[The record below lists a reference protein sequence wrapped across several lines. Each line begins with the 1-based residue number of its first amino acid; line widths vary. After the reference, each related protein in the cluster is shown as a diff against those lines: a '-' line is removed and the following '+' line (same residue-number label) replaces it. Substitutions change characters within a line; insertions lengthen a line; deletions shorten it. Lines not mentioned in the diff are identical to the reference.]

1 MSLTARKFEIF
12 SGTGGVGKTT
22 LATSRAITLAQE
34 GQKVLL
40 ITIDPAKRLRE
51 LLNIKL
57 EDAGKVLPIPDPFQ
71 KNEQLKLYVELMD
84 PTSTFTRVA
93 QANNC
98 EDVLNNRIL
107 NILTRPYG
115 GLNEILAMVELNM
128 QMQSNQYD
136 AIILDTPPGG
146 HFLDFLDSANRIQI
160 FFDQSFV
167 EIFQYLGK
175 KIDRSNTMSFGKR
188 IVNKVVSSGVKTLLS
203 YLNKVTGDKFV
214 EDFVDTIIAI
224 YKTKDSFL
232 GALNLQKELK
242 NHDNSNWFLVTS
254 VDQNKLKEALEL
266 KKSASELINEDSF
279 IVLNKCIQDQL
290 ESWSPQNDNHQLN
303 QLKQSLIER
312 ELKLKSGLKNNFK
325 QVLEFPEVF
334 SLSPIEH
341 VKELSQTWT
350 KITPREN

>member
-1 MSLTARKFEIF
+1 M
-12 SGTGGVGKTT
+12 
-22 LATSRAITLAQE
+22 
-34 GQKVLL
+34 
-40 ITIDPAKRLRE
+40 
-51 LLNIKL
+51 
-57 EDAGKVLPIPDPFQ
+57 
-71 KNEQLKLYVELMD
+71 
-84 PTSTFTRVA
+84 
-93 QANNC
+93 
-98 EDVLNNRIL
+98 
-107 NILTRPYG
+107 
-115 GLNEILAMVELNM
+115 
-128 QMQSNQYD
+128 
-136 AIILDTPPGG
+136 
-146 HFLDFLDSANRIQI
+146 
-160 FFDQSFV
+160 
-167 EIFQYLGK
+167 
-175 KIDRSNTMSFGKR
+175 
-188 IVNKVVSSGVKTLLS
+188 
-203 YLNKVTGDKFV
+203 
-214 EDFVDTIIAI
+214 
-224 YKTKDSFL
+224 
-232 GALNLQKELK
+232 LNLQKELK